1 MIKIVHNIVHK
12 TYSICQWVFASY
24 FPALIMILL
33 HKWQGD
39 STVSHISL
47 FSWHLKGRP
56 WKVWQAKSRQKIPS
70 YTKLQQTAM
79 QLVVCPAGC
88 HYQSPITISQW
99 NYHHKTHHI
108 YTYSSELILTHIH
121 HCQPTLSTV
130 NRIWWWWAFSL
141 SLPPDEQCHR
151 WNAEIRTNAGAAV
164 LPARANKRTKANK
177 SAFMGWTQ
185 SHTHFL

>member
-1 MIKIVHNIVHK
+1 MIPLYATSV
-12 TYSICQWVFASY
+12 YSHDISKDAHRKSDKQSRDKKY
-24 FPALIMILL
+24 PAIQNSNKQRCSWSCVQRVVIIM
-33 HKWQGD
+33 
-39 STVSHISL
+39 
-47 FSWHLKGRP
+47 
-56 WKVWQAKSRQKIPS
+56 
-70 YTKLQQTAM
+70 
-79 QLVVCPAGC
+79 
-88 HYQSPITISQW
+88 SPITISQW